1 VFHELKVES
10 IMTHKLKLAALL
22 EKEAE
27 WLKVNVPEG
36 SEKPIWPYWTFS
48 EAEEEVWSQAAADL
62 IAIL

>member
-1 VFHELKVES
+1 
-10 IMTHKLKLAALL
+10 MTHKLKLAALL

-62 IAIL
+62 ITIL